1 MKTWI
6 SKKLIFT
13 NYHIKSSNFILFSTC
28 TLSNLGANFIKF
40 GGAKFRIWWGLA
52 PKAPL
57 LASPLVHCII
67 NFGMNLGKISEI

>member
-6 SKKLIFT
+6 SKKLSFI
-13 NYHIKSSNFILFSTC
+13 NYQIKSSNFILFSTY

-52 PKAPL
+52 PKAPPWPRL
-57 LASPLVHCII
+57 CA
-67 NFGMNLGKISEI
+67 